1 MGYAWDFGVVVRYL
15 PELLGGLVNT
25 LILSGAAIAGGLLVG
40 LMLALARLC
49 GVRALSWPAR
59 AVIEFMRATPPLVHL
74 FWVFYALPQLTGIAL
89 SPFVAAWLALSIQSG
104 AFFAEVFRA
113 GIASVEAGQWE
124 AARALGLPWTATM
137 RRVVLPQAIRR
148 MVTPFTERAFEL
160 AKTTT
165 LAATLAYG
173 ELLYRAM
180 TIASVTYR
188 PLEVYTAVA
197 ALFFV
202 VLTATS
208 LGLRRIEA
216 RLRRFGA

>member
-1 MGYAWDFGVVVRYL
+1 VVYAWDFAVVVRYL
-15 PELLGGLVNT
+15 PDLLDGLLNT
-25 LILSGAAIAGGLLVG
+25 LILSAAAIAGGLVVG
-40 LMLALARLC
+40 LALALARLS
-49 GVRALSWPAR
+49 GWRALSWPAR

-89 SPFVAAWLALSIQSG
+89 SPFIAAWLALSVQSG

-113 GIASVEAGQWE
+113 GILSIETGQWE
-124 AARALGLPWTATM
+124 AGRALGLPWVVLM

-148 MVTPFTERAFEL
+148 MVAPFTERAFEL
-160 AKTTT
+160 AKTTA

-197 ALFFV
+197 LLFFV

-208 LGLRRIEA
+208 LLLRRVEA
-216 RLRRFGA
+216 RARRFGG